1 MLKCWAETSPPE
13 APHARLAQCVRKDH
27 LRMINGWIIVTVAI
41 SYVGFLFGVAY
52 FGDKH
57 AKARKPGKKGRP
69 TIYALSL
76 AVYCTSWT
84 FFGSVGLAT
93 QTGLDFLAVYL
104 GPVVVFAFGRPLISR
119 IIKLSKAQNITS
131 IADFL
136 AARYGKSPYLA
147 AIVTV
152 IAVAGV
158 LPYIALQLKA
168 VSQSAATLI
177 QPLGAQSFL
186 IPGNPFTDITL
197 IIAMTM
203 AVFAI
208 LFGTRHIDAT
218 EHQEGLMLAI
228 ATESVVKIAAFLIV
242 GAFIVYSMFGGIG
255 PLIERAAQKPEII
268 GLFAR
273 GFHGGTWL
281 TVTFLSS
288 VCILLL
294 TRQFHV
300 TIVENNADREVGRAT
315 WLFPLYL
322 IGINIF
328 VVPIAIAGLLT
339 FEKSTVDPD
348 MFLLALPLS
357 QGASIFTIIAFLGG
371 LSAATAMVI
380 VESVALSI
388 MVCNDLVMPII
399 LHRHPLGLAERRDM
413 GVVLLNI
420 RRFAIFA
427 IMLLAYMFYRL
438 VGDTYGLA
446 TIGLLSFAGIAQ
458 FAPAFFGGLMWS
470 GATARGAIAG
480 ILAGFAVWTYTLL
493 IPYFVKAGLMAPD
506 IMQSGLLGLSFL
518 RPQMLFYMS
527 FDPLTHG
534 VVWSML
540 FNILAYITVS
550 MLRAPEPIERVQAN
564 VFIEDNFPR
573 PAGTAFRAWRTSVTV
588 EDLMRTVAR
597 YLGEERAQRDF
608 ADYAAAQNVALEP
621 KAEADIHLMRFAEN
635 LLASAIGTASS
646 RLVMSLTIRRRN
658 VGMKSALKLLDDA
671 SEAIQYNRD
680 LLQSALDQVHQGIA
694 VFDRTMRLICWNR
707 EFREMLNLPA
717 HLGRVGVPLDQIVRH
732 MAGQDACAAAFE
744 DFVSQRIRKYVV
756 TMETF
761 QERLENGARVVEVR
775 THSMPQGGIVATY
788 TDITDRVAAAEALA
802 RANET
807 LERRVRERTAEL
819 MTVNK
824 ALAEAKTK
832 ADEANL
838 DKTRFLAAASHDI
851 LQPLNAA
858 RLYTTSLVERRPP
871 GEFAHL
877 ARNVDAS
884 LEAVEEILNA
894 LLDISRLDTGALK
907 PEITTFTIGELL
919 QQLKIEYGPQA
930 LERGLTLTVTACNLP
945 VRSDRRLVRRVLQ
958 NFVSN
963 AIKYTTRDR
972 VLLGCRRRSGAVTV
986 EVHDAGPGIPK
997 SKHALIFK
1005 EFHRLNSG
1013 AQAAHGIGLGLSIV
1027 ERIGRVLGHEIRLS
1041 SQVGRGSVFGLEL
1054 PISTEAVPEK
1064 HPQIPSA
1071 MSYGQFD
1078 GCVVLCVDNEPA
1090 ILDGMRSLLEN
1101 WRCRVLVA
1109 LSAAEAGQVLDT
1121 TGLAPD
1127 LILADYHLENATGIA
1142 CISAIRATAGHE
1154 IPAVLITANHS
1165 PDVEEEARENHL
1177 HLLRKPIKPAAL
1189 RALMMR
1195 LTPRRTAAE

>member
-1 MLKCWAETSPPE
+1 
-13 APHARLAQCVRKDH
+13 
-27 LRMINGWIIVTVAI
+27 MINGWIIVTVAL
-41 SYVGFLFGVAY
+41 SYVGFLFAVAY

-57 AKARKPGKKGRP
+57 AKKRGPGKKARP

-104 GPVVVFAFGRPLISR
+104 GPIVVFAFGRPLISR
-119 IIKLSKAQNITS
+119 IVKLSKAQNITS
-131 IADFL
+131 IADFI
-136 AARYGKSPYLA
+136 AARYGKNPYLA
-147 AIVTV
+147 AIVTI

-177 QPLGAQSFL
+177 QPLGATTPVIAADPSS
-186 IPGNPFTDITL
+186 DITF

-242 GAFIVYSMFGGIG
+242 GAFITYSMFDGIG
-255 PLIERAAQKPEII
+255 PLIDIAAQKPEII

-300 TIVENNADREVGRAT
+300 TIVENNADNEVGRAT
-315 WLFPLYL
+315 WLFPFYL
-322 IGINIF
+322 VAINVF
-328 VVPIAIAGLLT
+328 VVPIAIGGLLT

-357 QGASIFTIIAFLGG
+357 QGARVFTIIAFLGG

-399 LHRHPLGLAERRDM
+399 LHRRQLGLAERRDM
-413 GVVLLNI
+413 GTVLLNI

-438 VGDTYGLA
+438 VGNTYGLA
-446 TIGLLSFAGIAQ
+446 TIGLLSFAAIAQ

-506 IMQSGLLGLSFL
+506 IMEHGLFGLTFL

-527 FDPLTHG
+527 FDPLSHG

-573 PAGTAFRAWRTSVTV
+573 PAAAAFRAWRTSVTV
-588 EDLMRTVAR
+588 EDLIRTVAR
-597 YLGEERAQRDF
+597 YLGDERAQRSF
-608 ADYAAAQNVALEP
+608 ADYAASQNVALTP
-621 KAEADIHLMRFAEN
+621 KGEADIHLMRFAEN

-646 RLVMSLTIRRRN
+646 RLVMSLTLRRRN

-707 EFREMLNLPA
+707 EFRELLSLPA
-717 HLGRVGVPLDQIVRH
+717 HLGRVGVPLDQIIRH
-732 MAGQDACAAAFE
+732 MGSREADAASFD

-756 TMETF
+756 TMEAF
-761 QERLENGARVVEVR
+761 QERLDGGSRVVEVR

-788 TDITDRVAAAEALA
+788 SDITGRVAAAEALA

-819 MTVNK
+819 TTVNQ

-832 ADEANL
+832 ADEANR

-858 RLYTTSLVERRPP
+858 RLYTTSLVERHPP
-871 GEFAHL
+871 AELAHL
-877 ARNVDAS
+877 ARNVDTS

-894 LLDISRLDTGALK
+894 LLDISRLDTGAQK
-907 PEITTFTIGELL
+907 PEITTFAIGELL

-930 LERGLTLTVTACNLP
+930 QERGVALTVMPCSLP

-958 NFVSN
+958 NFMSN
-963 AIKYTTRDR
+963 AIKYTTRGQ
-972 VLLGCRRRSGAVTV
+972 VLLGCRRRDGRVTV
-986 EVHDAGPGIPK
+986 EVHDTGPGIPK
-997 SKHALIFK
+997 SKQALIFK
-1005 EFHRLNSG
+1005 EFHRLHSEKR
-1013 AQAAHGIGLGLSIV
+1013 AVHGLGLGLSIV
-1027 ERIGRVLGHEIRLS
+1027 ERIARVLGHSIRLS
-1041 SQVGRGSVFGLEL
+1041 SQMGRGSIFGLDL

-1064 HPQIPSA
+1064 VPGVASA
-1071 MSYGQFD
+1071 LAHGQFD

-1090 ILDGMRSLLEN
+1090 ILDGMRSMLEN
-1101 WRCRVLVA
+1101 WRCRVLAAV
-1109 LSAAEAGQVLDT
+1109 SAAEAEKLLDE
-1121 TGLAPD
+1121 TGLAPE
-1127 LILADYHLENATGIA
+1127 LILADYHLENATGIG
-1142 CISAIRATAGHE
+1142 CIRAIRAKAGHE
-1154 IPAVLITANHS
+1154 IPAVLITANYS
-1165 PDVEEEARENHL
+1165 PDVEGEAREHHL